1 MDITKLDY
9 RPEARPLKFV
19 GCIVEDMEG
28 TEIISEMSCGFDSYI
43 KQILAEDENYVY
55 HAVYRVGYVVFVYF
69 YKKERSLRDIVLNC
83 KDYTICRTHYET
95 GAVEHAGMMN
105 ANLEEFTSEY
115 GPLEDTMYKE
125 EISTEYAKQMAEKLV
140 K

>member
-1 MDITKLDY
+1 MDITKLEY
-9 RPEARPLKFV
+9 RPEAHPLEFV
-19 GCIVEDMEG
+19 GCIVEDTEG
-28 TEIISEMSCGFDSYI
+28 TEIISEMIGGFDSYI
-43 KQILAEDENYVY
+43 KQILMEDDKYVY

-69 YKKERSLRDIVLNC
+69 YKRERSLRDIVLNC

-95 GAVEHAGMMN
+95 GGVEHTGKMN
-105 ANLEEFTSEY
+105 GNLVEFTSEY